1 MAYCAKCKFEY
12 RRGVTR
18 CPDCGGKLVQGE
30 LPREKA
36 ALPPAETESVQLCR
50 IADPSEAEIVKAAL
64 AEAGILS
71 VIHEHGPITARLTR
85 VADGATHDYAVIYVT
100 KNRLEEAR
108 RVLAEI
114 QSAPVE
120 WPEGME
126 PEEGDGNRE
135 DD

>member
-1 MAYCAKCKFEY
+1 
-12 RRGVTR
+12 
-18 CPDCGGKLVQGE
+18 
-30 LPREKA
+30 
-36 ALPPAETESVQLCR
+36 
-50 IADPSEAEIVKAAL
+50 
-64 AEAGILS
+64 